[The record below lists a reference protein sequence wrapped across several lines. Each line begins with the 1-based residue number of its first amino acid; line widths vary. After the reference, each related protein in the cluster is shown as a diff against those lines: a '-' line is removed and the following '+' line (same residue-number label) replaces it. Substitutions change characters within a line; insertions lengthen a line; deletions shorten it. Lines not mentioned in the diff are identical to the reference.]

1 MCDDAW
7 GSADANVVCRQL
19 GFSPTGMYK
28 EFAVDVAY
36 FNLKVD
42 IFYLFIR
49 SKSSYP
55 GILWSREWSYST

>member
-1 MCDDAW
+1 MCDDGW

-19 GFSPTGMYK
+19 GFSPTGEY
-28 EFAVDVAY
+28 AVDVAY

-49 SKSSYP
+49 SKCS
-55 GILWSREWSYST
+55 